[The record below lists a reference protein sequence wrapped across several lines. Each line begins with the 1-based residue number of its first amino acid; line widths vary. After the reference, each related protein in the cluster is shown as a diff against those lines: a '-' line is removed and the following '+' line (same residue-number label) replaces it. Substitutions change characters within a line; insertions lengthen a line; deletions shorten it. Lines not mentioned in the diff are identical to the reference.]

1 MNLNISEKKE
11 SHWIVLH
18 YISNDIV
25 EHFDSI
31 GRKPDEHI
39 NNILFKQNLTY
50 KYNNKSLFIQTC
62 VDYFVYSTAT
72 RVLVMRTW
80 YKY

>member
-1 MNLNISEKKE
+1 MYKDVKGVYPTYLVPENLECPSLIVVNLDNSEKKG

-31 GRKPDEHI
+31 IRKPHEHI
-39 NNILFKQNLTY
+39 NNIFSSN
-50 KYNNKSLFIQTC
+50 I
-62 VDYFVYSTAT
+62 
-72 RVLVMRTW
+72 
-80 YKY
+80 